1 MLGVTDA
8 KPRRNRIQH
17 YRHTV
22 CRATKTDAVLGPPKE
37 RSERPMPKTDAYA
50 RPKQDSVQT
59 RNLETNTPNCSES
72 PMPQIA
78 LLGINL
84 LF

>member
-1 MLGVTDA
+1 MQNQGETA
-8 KPRRNRIQH
+8 FSII
-17 YRHTV
+17 
-22 CRATKTDAVLGPPKE
+22 ATLSTGPQKTDAVLGPPKE

-50 RPKQDSVQT
+50 RPKQDSIQT
-59 RNLETNTPNCSES
+59 RNFDTNTPNCSES